1 MEPSN
6 EMILTPIV
14 QMVVQILVK
23 LKMDMYASENL
34 AFEKFD
40 LVVLFLMMIK
50 IAVMTVELG
59 FIQQMVQL
67 LE

>member
-1 MEPSN
+1 
-6 EMILTPIV
+6 MILTPIV

-23 LKMDMYASENL
+23 SKMDMYASENL
-34 AFEKFD
+34 AFEIFD
-40 LVVLFLMMIK
+40 LEALFLMRIK

>member
-1 MEPSN
+1 
-6 EMILTPIV
+6 MILTPIV

-34 AFEKFD
+34 AFEIFD
-40 LVVLFLMMIK
+40 LEALFLMRIK